1 MGFLLDQ
8 AGEYIRDM
16 DNIPMA
22 DEDGYPS
29 YVILDMAGKP
39 ILDMD
44 GEPMFDMSYGA
55 PGVGT
60 GNRGG
65 LLLRGVGC

>member
-1 MGFLLDQ
+1 MGLLLDQ

-29 YVILDMAGKP
+29 YWLLDMEGKP
-39 ILDMD
+39 ILDED
-44 GEPMFDMSYGA
+44 LEPMFDMSYVA
-55 PGVGT
+55 PGAGVR
-60 GNRGG
+60 RGG
-65 LLLRGVGC
+65 LLLRGCGC